1 MKGPSLVATVFESVA
16 LMALVA
22 AAAELLAAEEAQDE
36 VEEQPGTADE
46 LVATMN
52 QVQAVRV
59 RSAADYLAPVV

>member
-1 MKGPSLVATVFESVA
+1 MKGPSLVATAFESLA

-22 AAAELLAAEEAQDE
+22 AAAELLTAEEAQDE

>member
-1 MKGPSLVATVFESVA
+1 MEGLSLVATVFESVA

-46 LVATMN
+46 LVATTN
-52 QVQAVRV
+52 QVQAVQV
-59 RSAADYLAPVV
+59 RSAADYPAPGV